1 MNKGRFYGQV
11 MIPCPIFYLPV
22 KLNVSAHKFNRK
34 AIWAGAV
41 KTGENWQGGLR
52 FYATPEQMAG

>member
-1 MNKGRFYGQV
+1 MVVDK
-11 MIPCPIFYLPV
+11 
-22 KLNVSAHKFNRK
+22 K
-34 AIWAGAV
+34 ATCWGAV